1 MTGVLPEI
9 AAAQFLRRIAPGC
22 RVMVALSGG
31 GDSVG
36 LLVALHHALKAMG
49 ATNSN
54 HEVSLCAATVDHRLR
69 PEAAD
74 EAAAMA
80 ELCAALGIAH
90 RIMAWEEDKPDTGL
104 SEAARA
110 ARYRLLGDA
119 ADGFDAGLIVTG
131 HTLDDQLETVEMR
144 RSRTSAGEGRGLAGM
159 AEATL
164 FGGRHWVARPFLTVW
179 RSEIRNYLIGRKIG
193 WHEDPSNEN
202 LAYERV
208 RTRKAGN
215 FSATAQSI
223 SAQARRRAA
232 LADAAANILAAHCAM
247 PLPLLFR
254 LDCGDGL
261 CDEASRLAVA
271 FLIACAGGRAFLPSQ
286 RALERLW
293 ATLKGNLPF
302 RLSMARTVIER
313 RGDVLYIC
321 RDLRDLP
328 EVSCLL
334 PGKVHLWDNRFLIE
348 VGENGLC
355 DPLWRDQSVD
365 ISRLPGRVAARAVKS
380 LPPAPH
386 RIQRIFLAPFDVVFP
401 SFELKMAAIIMQLSG
416 RKPLPVKPFI

>member
-9 AAAQFLRRIAPGC
+9 AAAQFLDRIAPGC
-22 RVMVALSGG
+22 RLMVALSGG

-36 LLVALHHALKAMG
+36 LLMALRHALQARE
-49 ATNSN
+49 ATDGQAI
-54 HEVSLCAATVDHRLR
+54 SLCAVTVDHRLR

-80 ELCAALGIAH
+80 DLCRSLGIAH
-90 RIMAWEEDKPDTGL
+90 RIMRWDEDKPDTGL
-104 SEAARA
+104 SDAARA

-119 ADGFDAGLIVTG
+119 ADEFDANLIVTG
-131 HTLDDQLETVEMR
+131 HTLDDQLETVAMR
-144 RSRTSAGEGRGLAGM
+144 QSRTSGEGRGLAGM
-159 AEATL
+159 ADATL

-179 RSEIRNYLIGRKIG
+179 RSEIRNYLIGHKIA
-193 WHEDPSNEN
+193 WHEDPSNES

-208 RTRKAGN
+208 RTRMAGKFN
-215 FSATAQSI
+215 I
-223 SAQARRRAA
+223 SADAISEHGKRRAA
-232 LADAAANILAAHCAM
+232 LADAAAKFIEAHCVM

-286 RALERLW
+286 TALERLW
-293 ATLKGNLPF
+293 AALKDKVPF

-313 RGDVLYIC
+313 RGDILYIC

-328 EVSCLL
+328 IHSSLL
-334 PGKVHLWDNRFLIE
+334 PGEVHLWDRRFLIE
-348 VGENGLC
+348 AGEHGVC
-355 DPLWRDQSVD
+355 DPACPQKSVD
-365 ISRLPGRVAARAVKS
+365 ISSLPARVAARALKG
-380 LPPAPH
+380 LPPRAY
-386 RIQRIFLAPFDVVFP
+386 RVQRVYLAPFDVVFP
-401 SFELKMAAIIMQLSG
+401 SFELTLAATMMRLSG
-416 RKPLPVKPFI
+416 RKPLPINPFI